1 MKVRLIP
8 MNDEKEFNDTYSLD
22 MLMMITYYYFKLIH
36 QLLHQQFFLVV

>member
-8 MNDEKEFNDTYSLD
+8 MIDEKGFNDIYGLD
-22 MLMMITYYYFKLIH
+22 MLMMITYYFKLIH